1 MGATVIVQPLD
12 LVKTRLQVSGMGG
25 AAKEYN
31 GMFDAFSKI
40 VKREGPKAL
49 YKGLSAALLRQAT
62 YTTTRLGT
70 YTVLNEHYK
79 K

>member
-1 MGATVIVQPLD
+1 MGATVVVQPLD
-12 LVKTRLQVSGMGG
+12 LVKTRMQVSGIGG

-31 GMFDAFSKI
+31 GMFDAFAKI
-40 VKREGPKAL
+40 IKREGFRAL

-70 YTVLNEHYK
+70 YTVLNEKYK